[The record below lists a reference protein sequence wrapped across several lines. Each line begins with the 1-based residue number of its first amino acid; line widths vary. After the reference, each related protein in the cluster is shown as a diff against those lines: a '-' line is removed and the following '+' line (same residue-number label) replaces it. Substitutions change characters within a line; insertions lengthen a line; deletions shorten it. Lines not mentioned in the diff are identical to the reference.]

1 MQNQL
6 RFLILFVDN
15 ILRLSES
22 PPFVEFLIG
31 ALVVDDSQICGG
43 GGGASL
49 IQRTLYDEKVSSG
62 RGYLLTRVIYLL
74 AQVILFIG

>member
-6 RFLILFVDN
+6 RLLILFVDN

-22 PPFVEFLIG
+22 PPLVGSLIG
-31 ALVVDDSQICGG
+31 AMVVEDSQIRG
-43 GGGASL
+43 GGGASR

-62 RGYLLTRVIYLL
+62 RGYFLTRVI
-74 AQVILFIG
+74 